1 MKVRFCGATTG
12 VTGSCHLIMT
22 ENHNVLLDCGQF
34 QGGKTQE
41 KLNYEPFP
49 FDPSS
54 IQDLVLS
61 HAHIDHCGR
70 IPLLVK
76 RGFTGRIYCSKATA
90 DLLPIMLRDSGYIH
104 EKEAEWATKK
114 AERKG
119 LPPVEPLYTLADVEA
134 SLKYITPVI
143 YGQYIDIN
151 EDMRVCFNDAGH
163 ILGSAC
169 VELWV
174 TEGDSKTKI
183 VFSGDIGVNGRPILN
198 DPSVFQGADYVI
210 METTYGNRLHPE
222 NKESVQSLIDVIR
235 RTHKRGGTVVIPSF
249 AVGRTQELIY
259 ELNML
264 FDHRPELFE
273 ELKDVKVYI
282 DSPMANA
289 ATEVFKANTA
299 SFDDEFKEFMLKGD
313 HPLEFKNLFFT
324 QNTQDSQALNNDKQP
339 KVIISASGMC
349 DAGRIRHHL
358 KHNIWNPKSSIVFV
372 GYQAEGTLGRKI
384 VEGAKSVNLF
394 GEEIMVQ
401 AEIVN
406 LEGFSG
412 HADRDG
418 LLNWL
423 SAFKTNP
430 TVFLVHGEEEAKHSF
445 VEYVQEKLGITPIP
459 VDENCE
465 FELEPGVLAANRD
478 NNFQEIK
485 TMQMP
490 KMSEDDASYL
500 RSTVNTDAMLDSKL
514 SQEDIVA
521 LRNKI
526 SEIEESIGDILGSA
540 DQYAGSNLDSEK
552 LIRVN
557 NIIRQIEEDAFNLK
571 SILLEEGENDFKASL
586 EEDK

>member
-1 MKVRFCGATTG
+1 MKVRFCGATQG
-12 VTGSCHLIMT
+12 VTGSCHLLMT
-22 ENHNVLLDCGQF
+22 DRHNVLLDCGQF
-34 QGGKTQE
+34 QGGKSQE

-54 IQDLVLS
+54 VEAMVLS

-76 RGFTGRIYCSKATA
+76 QGFKGSIYCSKPTA

-104 EKEAEWATKK
+104 EKEAEWATTKN
-114 AERKG
+114 ERKG
-119 LPPVEPLYTLADVEA
+119 LPPVEPLYTLDDVEA
-134 SLKYITPVI
+134 SLKYIVPVI

-151 EDMRVCFNDAGH
+151 EDICVCFNDAGH
-163 ILGSAC
+163 ILGSSS

-174 TEGDSKTKI
+174 TEGDKKTKV
-183 VFSGDIGVNGRPILN
+183 VFSGDIGVKDRPILN
-198 DPSVFQGADYVI
+198 DPSTFQGADYVI
-210 METTYGNRLHPE
+210 METTYGDRLHPE

-235 RTHKRGGTVVIPSF
+235 RTYKRGGTVVIPSF

-264 FDHRPELFE
+264 YDENPEALK
-273 ELKDVKVYI
+273 ELKDVNVYI
-282 DSPMANA
+282 DSPMASS

-299 SFDDEFKEFMLKGD
+299 SFDSEFKELMLKGD
-313 HPLEFKNLFFT
+313 HPLEFMNLYFT
-324 QNTQDSQALNNDKQP
+324 QNTQDSQALNNDKHP

-349 DAGRIRHHL
+349 DAGRIKHHL
-358 KHNIWNPKSSIVFV
+358 KHNIWNPKCSIVFV

-384 VEGAKSVNLF
+384 VEGADTVNLF
-394 GEEIMVQ
+394 GEEIAVK

-418 LLNWL
+418 LLEWL
-423 SAFKTNP
+423 GAFKTNP
-430 TVFLVHGEEEAKHSF
+430 TVFLVHGEIDAKHAF
-445 VEYVQEKLGITPIP
+445 AEHAYEKLGIKPIP

-465 FELEPGVLAANRD
+465 YELEPGVLDVNRKNKYGD
-478 NNFQEIK
+478 VAV
-485 TMQMP
+485 MDRP
-490 KMSEDDASYL
+490 KINTEVTKQISRTSTADDSMYSNL
-500 RSTVNTDAMLDSKL
+500 TDD
-514 SQEDIVA
+514 DIMT

-526 SEIEESIGDILGSA
+526 SEIEDSIGDILMSA
-540 DQYAGSNLDSEK
+540 ETAIKSSQREDK
-552 LIRVN
+552 LVKIN
-557 NIIRQIEEDAFNLK
+557 NIIRQLEEDAYNLK
-571 SILLEEGENDFKASL
+571 SVLIEEGENDFHASL